1 MRYLFELVQDLARAI
16 TRNGSEYTLPEPR
29 AMDGQE
35 EHGCSGLTV
44 CAFPCGA
51 WMPADEVRAFELPD
65 GLDCE
70 DVESYVRENWEG
82 GKQCS

>member
-1 MRYLFELVQDLARAI
+1 MLDFLQDLARAV

-29 AMDGQE
+29 ATDGQE
-35 EHGCSGLTV
+35 EQSCSGLTV
-44 CAFPCGA
+44 CAFSDGT
-51 WMPADEVRAFELPD
+51 WMPADEVRLFKLPA